1 MISEALRTWLL
12 GIIAAG
18 MLVGVLYA
26 LLPKG
31 RMKPIA
37 HAAGGLALL
46 LAILQPLLSLVPERL
61 TLRYQGYAR
70 QIEELTEEYRQADS
84 AELAARIAES
94 TGAYIVSKGE
104 TLGLT
109 CTATVETQLRDGL
122 PWPVA
127 VTLDIPRS
135 EALSAWISTELA
147 IDSEHQYWCEADE

>member
-84 AELAARIAES
+84 AELAARIA
-94 TGAYIVSKGE
+94 
-104 TLGLT
+104 
-109 CTATVETQLRDGL
+109 
-122 PWPVA
+122 
-127 VTLDIPRS
+127 
-135 EALSAWISTELA
+135 
-147 IDSEHQYWCEADE
+147 